1 MSEWPLFR
9 EAQRDLEL
17 GRLALA
23 VYDVLRDWLD
33 LIAWR
38 QVKIVELEQR
48 FGRSRPQISGALR
61 ELVERGYIE
70 RGERAHKAGPY
81 LYRLVYSRTR
91 TEQPPGT
98 PQPSGRGGGYG
109 MVSRGE
115 DW

>member
-1 MSEWPLFR
+1 MFR

-48 FGRSRPQISGALR
+48 FSRSRPQISGALR
-61 ELVERGYIE
+61 ELVDRGYIE

-81 LYRLVYSRTR
+81 LYRLVYSRNR
-91 TEQPPGT
+91 AEQPQAPSSSGT
-98 PQPSGRGGGYG
+98 RGGGYG